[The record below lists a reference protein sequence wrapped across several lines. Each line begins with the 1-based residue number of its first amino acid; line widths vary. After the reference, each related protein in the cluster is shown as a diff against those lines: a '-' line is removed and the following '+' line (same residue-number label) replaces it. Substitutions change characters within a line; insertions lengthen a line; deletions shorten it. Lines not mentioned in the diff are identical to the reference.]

1 MAWRDIDM
9 FDFKGFLSEEKN
21 LHLEHLEDELINN
34 GSRGAREA
42 IEFASSLVK
51 MLAGKSSKK
60 YNITVKW
67 DGAPAVF
74 AGINPENGKFFVGS
88 KSVFNVTPKI
98 NYTKADI
105 KRNHTGGLAAKLEV
119 ALENLSKLGIK
130 NVLQGDMMYSDDLSS
145 DTIDGVNYITFTPN
159 TITYAVP
166 TNSDLAKQIV
176 KAKMGIIFHTEYTGS
191 DMQSMKASFGPDI
204 SYLKKTPSVWFDD
217 ATLKDH
223 SGAATFTS
231 KQTDAVQKKILK
243 IRSMMDR
250 KTMGVL
256 DKFLADPNMQ
266 LYIKTFYNTLV
277 RQGSFGTPSATYAG
291 FKEWTEK
298 KFDTDIDKLK
308 SEKGKEKKQQAKK
321 EMMSYIRSNSKALL
335 RMFTIHAALRDVKM
349 ILVRK
354 IEEVKSIG
362 LFLKTND
369 GFKVTAPEGFVA
381 IDRLSN
387 RAFKLVDRLNFSQA
401 NFNAAKNWDK

>member
-1 MAWRDIDM
+1 ML
-9 FDFKGFLSEEKN
+9 DFKRFLSEEKN

-42 IEFASSLVK
+42 IEFASSLTK
-51 MLAGKSSKK
+51 MLAGKASKK

-98 NYTKADI
+98 NYTNADI
-105 KRNHTGGLAAKLEV
+105 DRNHTGGLAAKLKV
-119 ALENLSKLGIK
+119 ALASLSKLGIK
-130 NVLQGDMMYSDDLSS
+130 NVLQGDMTYSDDLSS
-145 DTIDGVNYITFTPN
+145 DNIDGVNYITFTPN

-166 TNSDLAKQIV
+166 TDSDLAKQIV
-176 KAKMGIIFHTEYTGS
+176 KSKMGIIFHTEYTGK

-204 SYLKKTPSVWFDD
+204 SYLRKTADVWFDD
-217 ATLKDH
+217 ATLKDE
-223 SGAATFTS
+223 SGVATFTAKETES
-231 KQTDAVQKKILK
+231 MKKRLMK
-243 IRSMMDR
+243 IRGMMDR
-250 KTMGVL
+250 KTMNVL
-256 DKFLADPNMQ
+256 DKFISDPNMQ

-277 RQGSFGTPSATYAG
+277 RQGSFGTPSAAYAG

-308 SEKGKEKKQQAKK
+308 SEKGKEKKRQAKK

-335 RMFTIHAALRDVKM
+335 RMFAIHAALRDVKM

-362 LFLKTND
+362 LFLKTDD

>member
-1 MAWRDIDM
+1 ML
-9 FDFKGFLSEEKN
+9 DFKRFLSEEKN

-42 IEFASSLVK
+42 IEFASSLTK
-51 MLAGKSSKK
+51 MLAGKASKK

-98 NYTKADI
+98 NYTNADI
-105 KRNHTGGLAAKLEV
+105 DRNHTGGLAAKLKV
-119 ALENLSKLGIK
+119 ALASLSKLGIK

-145 DTIDGVNYITFTPN
+145 DNIDGVNYITFTPN

-166 TNSDLAKQIV
+166 TDSDLAKQIV
-176 KAKMGIIFHTEYTGS
+176 KSKMGIIFHTEYTGK

-204 SYLKKTPSVWFDD
+204 SYLRKTADVWFDD
-217 ATLKDH
+217 ATLKDE
-223 SGAATFTS
+223 SGVATFTAKETES
-231 KQTDAVQKKILK
+231 VKKKLLN

-277 RQGSFGTPSATYAG
+277 RQGSFGIPS
-291 FKEWTEK
+291 
-298 KFDTDIDKLK
+298 D
-308 SEKGKEKKQQAKK
+308 
-321 EMMSYIRSNSKALL
+321 
-335 RMFTIHAALRDVKM
+335 RDW
-349 ILVRK
+349 
-354 IEEVKSIG
+354 ETTS
-362 LFLKTND
+362 
-369 GFKVTAPEGFVA
+369 
-381 IDRLSN
+381 
-387 RAFKLVDRLNFSQA
+387 
-401 NFNAAKNWDK
+401 

>member
-1 MAWRDIDM
+1 M

-42 IEFASSLVK
+42 ILFAESLVK
-51 MLAGKSSKK
+51 MLAGASSKK

-166 TNSDLAKQIV
+166 TDSDLAKQIV

-231 KQTDAVQKKILK
+231 RETESVKKKLQK
-243 IRSMMDR
+243 IRGMMDR

-256 DKFLADPNMQ
+256 DKFLKDANMQ

-298 KFDTDIDKLK
+298 KFDTDINKLK
-308 SEKGKEKKQQAKK
+308 SEKGKEKKRQAKK

-335 RMFTIHAALRDVKM
+335 RMFAIHAALRDVKM

-362 LFLKTND
+362 LFLKTD
-369 GFKVTAPEGFVA
+369 SGFKVTAPEGFVA

-401 NFNAAKNWDK
+401 NFNAAKNWEKG

>member
-1 MAWRDIDM
+1 ML
-9 FDFKGFLSEEKN
+9 DFKRFLSEEKN

-42 IEFASSLVK
+42 IEFASSLTK
-51 MLAGKSSKK
+51 MLAGKASKK

-88 KSVFNVTPKI
+88 KRVFNVTPKI
-98 NYTKADI
+98 NYTNADI
-105 KRNHTGGLAAKLEV
+105 DQNHTGGLAAKLKV
-119 ALENLSKLGIK
+119 ALASLSKLGIK

-145 DTIDGVNYITFTPN
+145 DNIDGVNYITFTPN

-166 TNSDLAKQIV
+166 TDSDLAKQIV
-176 KAKMGIIFHTEYTGS
+176 KSKMGIIFHTEYTGK

-204 SYLKKTPSVWFDD
+204 SYLRKTADVWFDD
-217 ATLKDH
+217 ATLKDE
-223 SGAATFTS
+223 SGVATFTAKETES
-231 KQTDAVQKKILK
+231 MKKRLMK
-243 IRSMMDR
+243 IRGMMDR

-256 DKFLADPNMQ
+256 DKFISDPNMQ

-277 RQGSFGTPSATYAG
+277 RQGSFGTPSAAYAG

-308 SEKGKEKKQQAKK
+308 SEKGKEKKRQAKK
-321 EMMSYIRSNSKALL
+321 EMLSYIRSNSKALL
-335 RMFTIHAALRDVKM
+335 RMFAIHAALRDVKM

-362 LFLKTND
+362 LFLKTDD

>member
-1 MAWRDIDM
+1 M

-42 IEFASSLVK
+42 ILFAESLVK
-51 MLAGKSSKK
+51 MLAGNASKK

-98 NYTKADI
+98 NYTNADI
-105 KRNHTGGLAAKLEV
+105 DRNHTGGLANKLKV
-119 ALENLSKLGIK
+119 ALANLSKLGIK
-130 NVLQGDMMYSDDLSS
+130 DVLQGDMMYSDDLSS
-145 DTIDGVNYITFTPN
+145 AKIDGVDYITFTPN

-166 TNSDLAKQIV
+166 ADSDLAKTIV
-176 KAKMGIIFHTEYTGS
+176 KSKMGIVFHTQYTGS

-204 SYLKKTPSVWFDD
+204 SYLKKTSSVWFDD
-217 ATLKDH
+217 ATLKDN
-223 SGAATFTS
+223 SGAATFTAKETES
-231 KQTDAVQKKILK
+231 VKKKLQK
-243 IRSMMDR
+243 IRGMMDR
-250 KTMGVL
+250 KTMNVL
-256 DKFLADPNMQ
+256 DKFLTDANMQ

-277 RQGSFGTPSATYAG
+277 RAGSFGTPSATYAG

-298 KFDTDIDKLK
+298 KFDTDISKMK
-308 SEKGKEKKQQAKK
+308 SEKGKEKKLQAKK

-335 RMFTIHAALRDVKM
+335 RMFAIHASLREVKM
-349 ILVRK
+349 TLVRK
-354 IEEVKSIG
+354 IEKVKSIG
-362 LFLKTND
+362 LFLKTD
-369 GFKVTAPEGFVA
+369 SGFKVTAPEGFVA

-401 NFNAAKNWDK
+401 NFNAAKNWEKG

>member
-1 MAWRDIDM
+1 M
-9 FDFKGFLSEEKN
+9 FDFKRFLSEDKN

-42 IEFASSLVK
+42 ILFAESLVK
-51 MLAGKSSKK
+51 MLAGNSSKK

-105 KRNHTGGLAAKLEV
+105 NRNHTGGLAAKLEV

-166 TNSDLAKQIV
+166 TDSDLAKRIV
-176 KAKMGIIFHTEYTGS
+176 KAKMGIVFHTEYTGS

-204 SYLKKTPSVWFDD
+204 SYLKKTSSVWFDD
-217 ATLKDH
+217 ATLKDN
-223 SGAATFTS
+223 SGAATFTT
-231 KQTDAVQKKILK
+231 KETEAVKKKLQK
-243 IRSMMDR
+243 IRALMDR

-256 DKFLADPNMQ
+256 DKFLTDANMQ

-298 KFDTDIDKLK
+298 KFDTDIAKMK
-308 SEKGKEKKQQAKK
+308 SEKGKEKKLQVKK
-321 EMMSYIRSNSKALL
+321 EIMSYIRSNSKALL
-335 RMFTIHAALRDVKM
+335 RMFAIHAALREVKM
-349 ILVRK
+349 TLVRK
-354 IEEVKSIG
+354 IEQVKSIG
-362 LFLKTND
+362 LFLKTD
-369 GFKVTAPEGFVA
+369 SGFKVTAPEGFVA

-401 NFNAAKNWDK
+401 NFNAAKNWEKG

>member
-1 MAWRDIDM
+1 ML
-9 FDFKGFLSEEKN
+9 DFKRFLSEEKN

-51 MLAGKSSKK
+51 MLAGKASKK

-98 NYTKADI
+98 NYTNADI
-105 KRNHTGGLAAKLEV
+105 DQNHTGGLAAKLKV
-119 ALENLSKLGIK
+119 ALASLSKLGIK

-145 DTIDGVNYITFTPN
+145 AKIDGVNYITFTPN

-166 TNSDLAKQIV
+166 TDSDLAKQIV
-176 KAKMGIIFHTEYTGS
+176 KSKMGIIFHTEYTGK

-204 SYLKKTPSVWFDD
+204 SYLKRTADVWFDD
-217 ATLKDH
+217 ATLKDE
-223 SGAATFTS
+223 SGVASFTIKETES
-231 KQTDAVQKKILK
+231 VKKKLLK
-243 IRSMMDR
+243 IRAMMDR

-277 RQGSFGTPSATYAG
+277 REGAFGTPSATYAG

-308 SEKGKEKKQQAKK
+308 SEKGKEKKRQAKK

-335 RMFTIHAALRDVKM
+335 RMFAIHAALRDVKM

-362 LFLKTND
+362 LFLKTDD

-401 NFNAAKNWDK
+401 NFNAAKNWEKG

>member
-1 MAWRDIDM
+1 M
-9 FDFKGFLSEEKN
+9 FDFNRFLSEEKN

-42 IEFASSLVK
+42 IEFASSLTK
-51 MLAGKSSKK
+51 MLAGKASKK

-98 NYTKADI
+98 NYTNADI
-105 KRNHTGGLAAKLEV
+105 DRNHTGGLAAKLKV
-119 ALENLSKLGIK
+119 ALASLSKLGIK

-145 DTIDGVNYITFTPN
+145 DNIDGVNYITFTPN

-166 TNSDLAKQIV
+166 TDSDLAKQIV
-176 KAKMGIIFHTEYTGS
+176 KSKMGIIFHTEYTGS
-191 DMQSMKASFGPDI
+191 DMQSMKASFGPNI
-204 SYLKKTPSVWFDD
+204 SYLKKTPDVWFDD

-231 KQTDAVQKKILK
+231 KQTETMQKKLQK
-243 IRSMMDR
+243 IRAMMDR
-250 KTMGVL
+250 KTMNVL
-256 DKFLADPNMQ
+256 DKFLTDPNMQ

-277 RQGSFGTPSATYAG
+277 RQGSFGTPSATYTG

-308 SEKGKEKKQQAKK
+308 SEKGKEKKRQIKK

-335 RMFTIHAALRDVKM
+335 RMFAIHAALRDVKM

-362 LFLKTND
+362 LFLKTDD

-401 NFNAAKNWDK
+401 NFNAAKNWEKG

>member
-1 MAWRDIDM
+1 ML
-9 FDFKGFLSEEKN
+9 DFKRFLTEEKN

-42 IEFASSLVK
+42 IEFASSLTK
-51 MLAGKSSKK
+51 MLAGKASKK

-98 NYTKADI
+98 NYTNADI
-105 KRNHTGGLAAKLEV
+105 DRNHTGGLAAKLKV
-119 ALENLSKLGIK
+119 ALASLSKLGIK

-166 TNSDLAKQIV
+166 TDSDLAKQIV
-176 KAKMGIIFHTEYTGS
+176 KSKMGIIFHTEYTGS
-191 DMQSMKASFGPDI
+191 DMQSMKASFGPNI
-204 SYLKKTPSVWFDD
+204 SYLKKTPDVWFDD

-231 KQTDAVQKKILK
+231 KQTETMQKKLQK
-243 IRSMMDR
+243 IRAMMDR
-250 KTMGVL
+250 KTMNVL
-256 DKFLADPNMQ
+256 DKFLTDPNMQ

-308 SEKGKEKKQQAKK
+308 SEKGKEKKRQIKK

-335 RMFTIHAALRDVKM
+335 RMFAIHAALRDVKM

-362 LFLKTND
+362 LFLKTDD

-401 NFNAAKNWDK
+401 NFNAAKNWEKG

>member
-1 MAWRDIDM
+1 ML
-9 FDFKGFLSEEKN
+9 DFKGFLSEEKN

-42 IEFASSLVK
+42 IEFASSLTK
-51 MLAGKSSKK
+51 MLAGKASKK

-98 NYTKADI
+98 NYTNADI
-105 KRNHTGGLAAKLEV
+105 DRNHTGGLAAKLKV
-119 ALENLSKLGIK
+119 ALASLSKLGIK

-145 DTIDGVNYITFTPN
+145 DNIDGVNYITFTPN

-166 TNSDLAKQIV
+166 TDSDLAKQIV
-176 KAKMGIIFHTEYTGS
+176 KSKMGIIFHTEYTGK

-204 SYLKKTPSVWFDD
+204 SYLRKTADVWFDD
-217 ATLKDH
+217 ATLKDE
-223 SGAATFTS
+223 SGVATFTAKETES
-231 KQTDAVQKKILK
+231 MKKRLMK
-243 IRSMMDR
+243 IRGMMDR
-250 KTMGVL
+250 KTMSVL
-256 DKFLADPNMQ
+256 DKFISDPNMQ

-277 RQGSFGTPSATYAG
+277 RQGSFGTPSAAYAG

-308 SEKGKEKKQQAKK
+308 SEKGKEKKRQAKK

-335 RMFTIHAALRDVKM
+335 RMFAIHAALRDVKM

-362 LFLKTND
+362 LFLKTDD

>member
-1 MAWRDIDM
+1 ML
-9 FDFKGFLSEEKN
+9 DFKRFLSEEKN

-42 IEFASSLVK
+42 IEFASSLTK

-98 NYTKADI
+98 NYTNADI
-105 KRNHTGGLAAKLEV
+105 DRNHTGGLAAKLKV
-119 ALENLSKLGIK
+119 ALASLSKLGIK

-145 DTIDGVNYITFTPN
+145 DNIDGVNYITFTPN

-166 TNSDLAKQIV
+166 TDSDLAKQIV
-176 KAKMGIIFHTEYTGS
+176 KSKMGIIFHTEYTGK

-204 SYLKKTPSVWFDD
+204 SYLRKTADVWFDD
-217 ATLKDH
+217 ATLKDE
-223 SGAATFTS
+223 SGVATFTAKETES
-231 KQTDAVQKKILK
+231 MKKRLMK
-243 IRSMMDR
+243 IRGMMDR

-256 DKFLADPNMQ
+256 DKFISDPNMQ

-277 RQGSFGTPSATYAG
+277 RQGSFGTPSAAYAG

-308 SEKGKEKKQQAKK
+308 SEKGKEKKRQAKK
-321 EMMSYIRSNSKALL
+321 EMLSYIRSNSKALL
-335 RMFTIHAALRDVKM
+335 RMFAIHAALRDVKM

-362 LFLKTND
+362 LFLKTDD

>member
-1 MAWRDIDM
+1 ML
-9 FDFKGFLSEEKN
+9 DFKRFLSEEKN

-42 IEFASSLVK
+42 ILFAESLVK
-51 MLAGKSSKK
+51 MLAGNSSKK

-98 NYTKADI
+98 NYTNADI
-105 KRNHTGGLAAKLEV
+105 DRNHTGGLAAKLKV

-166 TNSDLAKQIV
+166 TDSDLAKRIV

-204 SYLKKTPSVWFDD
+204 SYLKKTSSVWFDD
-217 ATLKDH
+217 ATLKDN

-231 KQTDAVQKKILK
+231 KETEAVKKKLQK
-243 IRSMMDR
+243 IRALMDR
-250 KTMGVL
+250 KTMNVL
-256 DKFLADPNMQ
+256 DKFLTDANMQ

-277 RQGSFGTPSATYAG
+277 RQGSFGTPSAAYAG

-298 KFDTDIDKLK
+298 KFDTDIAKMK
-308 SEKGKEKKQQAKK
+308 SEKGKEKKLQAKK
-321 EMMSYIRSNSKALL
+321 EIMSYIRSNSKPLL
-335 RMFTIHAALRDVKM
+335 RMFAIHAALREVKM
-349 ILVRK
+349 TLVRK
-354 IEEVKSIG
+354 IEQVKSIG
-362 LFLKTND
+362 LFLKTD
-369 GFKVTAPEGFVA
+369 SGFKVTAPEGFVA

-401 NFNAAKNWDK
+401 NFNAAKNWEKG

>member
-1 MAWRDIDM
+1 ML
-9 FDFKGFLSEEKN
+9 DFKRFLSEEKN

-42 IEFASSLVK
+42 IEFASSLTK
-51 MLAGKSSKK
+51 MLAGKASKK

-98 NYTKADI
+98 NYTNADI
-105 KRNHTGGLAAKLEV
+105 DRNHTGGLAAKLKV
-119 ALENLSKLGIK
+119 ALASLSKLGIK

-145 DTIDGVNYITFTPN
+145 DNIDGVNYITFTPN

-166 TNSDLAKQIV
+166 TDSDLAKQIV
-176 KAKMGIIFHTEYTGS
+176 KSKMGIIFHTEYTGK

-204 SYLKKTPSVWFDD
+204 SYLRKTADVWFDD

-223 SGAATFTS
+223 SGAATFTAKETES
-231 KQTDAVQKKILK
+231 VKKKLLK

-277 RQGSFGTPSATYAG
+277 RQGSFGTPSAAYAG
-291 FKEWTEK
+291 FKDWTEK

-308 SEKGKEKKQQAKK
+308 SEKGKEKKRQAKK

-335 RMFTIHAALRDVKM
+335 RMFAIHAALRDVKM